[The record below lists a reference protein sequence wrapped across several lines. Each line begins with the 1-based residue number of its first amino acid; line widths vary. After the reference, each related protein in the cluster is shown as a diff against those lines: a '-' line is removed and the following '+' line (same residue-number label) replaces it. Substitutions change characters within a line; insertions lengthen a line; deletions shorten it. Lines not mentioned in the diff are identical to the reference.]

1 MALVLTNDERTFGRN
16 NISVLVLNIEHLN
29 GIYTWT
35 RHFAI
40 QIQEIQC
47 GFVQAVW
54 ETRAPGVGF

>member
-47 GFVQAVW
+47 GFVQ
-54 ETRAPGVGF
+54 GCLGN